1 MKGLKM
7 EASGVFRS
15 SARLRALMLLAMLF
29 MFAPSAQ
36 PVHAQNVSLSIQQ
49 WSFIADTAGE
59 RISGPGQH
67 VSIGLIGGLTPR
79 LELDFSAVTMLTPKP
94 GDSLLGAVSLGYS
107 LLAERW
113 INDRV
118 PPNWVSM
125 LAEIGFLGG
134 GTELWARGFSG
145 ATPKAQVFVRFT
157 PLVLGNSFY
166 RRRDRL
172 LALGFAYDLLKLRGS
187 FFFNFFAI
195 DASLRR

>member
-1 MKGLKM
+1 MKVLKM
-7 EASGVFRS
+7 DASGVFRS
-15 SARLRALMLLAMLF
+15 SARLRALMLLAVLF
-29 MFAPSAQ
+29 MSAPSAQ
-36 PVHAQNVSLSIQQ
+36 LAHAQDVSLSIQQ
-49 WSFIADTAGE
+49 WSFFADSAGE

-67 VSIGLIGGLTPR
+67 VSIGITRGLTPR
-79 LELDFSAVTMLTPKP
+79 IELDLSAVTMLTPKP
-94 GDSLLGAVSLGYS
+94 GDALLGAVSLGYS

-113 INDRV
+113 IDDRV

-125 LAEIGFLGG
+125 LAEIGVLGG
-134 GTELWARGFSG
+134 GTELWERGFLG
-145 ATPKAQVFVRFT
+145 AMPKAQVFVRFT

-172 LALGFAYDLLKLRGS
+172 LAFGFAYDLLKQRGS

>member
-1 MKGLKM
+1 MVLCICFIT
-7 EASGVFRS
+7 ATL
-15 SARLRALMLLAMLF
+15 AR
-29 MFAPSAQ
+29 AQ
-36 PVHAQNVSLSIQQ
+36 DISLSIQQ
-49 WSFIADTAGE
+49 WSFFENSAGG
-59 RISGPGQH
+59 RISEPGQYG
-67 VSIGLIGGLTPR
+67 SIGLIAGLSPR
-79 LELDFSAVTMLTPKP
+79 FELDFSALTMLTPKP
-94 GDSLLGAVSLGYS
+94 GDSLLGAVSIGYS

-134 GTELWARGFSG
+134 GTELWAQGFSG
-145 ATPKAQVFVRFT
+145 ATAKAQVFVRFT

-172 LALGFAYDLLKLRGS
+172 FALGFAYDLVEQRGS

-195 DASLRR
+195 DARLY

>member
-1 MKGLKM
+1 MKSSKM
-7 EASGVFRS
+7 EASGASRS
-15 SARLRALMLLAMLF
+15 SARLRALMLLAVF
-29 MFAPSAQ
+29 FIFAVSAQ
-36 PVHAQNVSLSIQQ
+36 PARAQDISLSIQQ
-49 WSFIADTAGE
+49 WSFFADTAGG

-134 GTELWARGFSG
+134 GTELWAGGFSG
-145 ATPKAQVFVRFT
+145 AIPKAQVFVRFT

-172 LALGFAYDLLKLRGS
+172 LSLGFAYDLLNQCGS

-195 DASLRR
+195 DARIH

>member
-1 MKGLKM
+1 MKSLNM
-7 EASGVFRS
+7 EAPGVFRS
-15 SARLRALMLLAMLF
+15 SAAFWVLMLLAVLLGVTTF
-29 MFAPSAQ
+29 VPPAYAQ
-36 PVHAQNVSLSIQQ
+36 DVSLSIQQ
-49 WSFIADTAGE
+49 WSFFADAVGE

-67 VSIGLIGGLTPR
+67 ISIGLIGGLTPR

-134 GTELWARGFSG
+134 GTELWAGGFSG

-172 LALGFAYDLLKLRGS
+172 LALGFAYDLLKQRGS